1 MSLERSQCNV
11 DLHVNVCV
19 CETHGGVSG
28 ARGREGLRERVE
40 EEEREGERDTEAG
53 RERQGKVE
61 DT

>member
-1 MSLERSQCNV
+1 MC
-11 DLHVNVCV
+11 VCV
-19 CETHGGVSG
+19 RHMGGVSG